1 MVHEN
6 IKFRAQHTQPN
17 PLEVTYWIDLTQDPN
32 GGVIK
37 MYDGNMWNSI
47 SARKDTEVT
56 QAITALQTGKVD
68 KVAGKVLSTNDY
80 TAAEKTKLS
89 GIAANANATVVVNNL
104 TTTTVTS
111 ALSAAQ
117 GKTLNDK
124 IVALTAR
131 VEALEA
137 A

>member
-1 MVHEN
+1 
-6 IKFRAQHTQPN
+6 
-17 PLEVTYWIDLTQDPN
+17 
-32 GGVIK
+32 

-89 GIAANANATVVVNNL
+89 GIAANANATVVVDNL

-117 GKTLNDK
+117 GKILNDK
-124 IVALTAR
+124 IDALTAR
-131 VEALEA
+131 VAALEA